1 MITHKIESEGGN
13 MADGNSPAQPEAVD
27 PPAAQTTRSLLLRSA
42 LALFRER
49 GYHGAG
55 TNEIGSAVGMTGPSI
70 YRHFTNKDD
79 LLVAAVREGARQL
92 AAGAAVADQAPDPAQ
107 ALELLCSSFVD
118 VAVSDPD
125 GVCVYFFESRHLPP
139 ESQAEVDRPANL
151 YLNSYERV
159 LAKLRPELPQQEAH
173 IRVDAAL
180 RMVAGVC
187 MDLPDVSRPKLAVT
201 LVQRMLVV
209 LLDEVEVV

>member
-1 MITHKIESEGGN
+1 MKNSMANGESSRPTDAEE
-13 MADGNSPAQPEAVD
+13 PATAPS
-27 PPAAQTTRSLLLRSA
+27 TRSLLLRAA
-42 LALFRER
+42 LKLFRER

-55 TNEIGSAVGMTGPSI
+55 TNEIGAAIGMTGPSI

-92 AAGAAVADQAPDPAQ
+92 AVGAAVADQEPDPAT
-107 ALELLCSSFVD
+107 ALQILCSSFVE
-118 VAVSDPD
+118 VAVNDPD

-139 ESQAEVDRPANL
+139 ESRSEVDRPANL
-151 YLNSYERV
+151 YLHSYERV
-159 LAKLRPELPQQEAH
+159 LVQLRPDLGQQEAH

-187 MDLPDVSRPKLAVT
+187 MDLPDMAHPKLAAM
-201 LVQRMLVV
+201 LVQRMLVI
-209 LLDEVEVV
+209 LLNEVEPV